1 MSTDLLLKIQ
11 MPDVG
16 CDSNNRS
23 RHAIHTDYNIT
34 MHKGGVDHKPLQS
47 RPDDVPERRV
57 L

>member
-1 MSTDLLLKIQ
+1 MLGVTATIEAGMQ
-11 MPDVG
+11 F
-16 CDSNNRS
+16 
-23 RHAIHTDYNIT
+23 TDYNIT